1 MMGSDPSGHLL
12 YRGPLELPVSR
23 AILEGRVPSGRKK
36 GGGVEVAGLG
46 GKKGG
51 LGGTNNLAE
60 AEFGVDELPTDKV
73 GASVGGMGAVR
84 SGVRDNRVRGRVL
97 EGEEGI
103 GEEIQGVGYASGP
116 CLGDEHVIFTMMSP

>member
-1 MMGSDPSGHLL
+1 M
-12 YRGPLELPVSR
+12 
-23 AILEGRVPSGRKK
+23 
-36 GGGVEVAGLG
+36 
-46 GKKGG
+46 
-51 LGGTNNLAE
+51 GGTNNLAE

-73 GASVGGMGAVR
+73 GASVSRMGAVR

-116 CLGDEHVIFTMMSP
+116 CLGDEHVMAAMVRQSGGYPKTADTMMSP